1 MKKEK
6 TKTEKNKKGKLLHPA
21 AIAARPKSNAIK
33 EGCCAVGLCVYGGIF
48 WPCQVRLL
56 LCAAA
61 ELRVIFF
68 MIVWRGLSYSKALT
82 VFYLHSYQTDSYMD
96 THIAFEQ
103 VVRRGCGMDVHRDTV
118 VATVMGEGIKKE
130 TRTYST
136 YTNAL
141 HELKGW
147 LTSVSVTHIAMESTG
162 VYWKPVFNILEADFQ
177 ILLVN
182 AWHVKNVPGHK
193 TDKKDSVWLTKLL
206 LSGLLKASFIPP
218 REIRDLRDLSR
229 YRRKLTQQATAERN
243 RFEKI
248 LQDANFKMSAV
259 ISDVFGLTGT
269 KLIDAL
275 LSGNN
280 NFDELLELCHGRIK
294 NKKEQLKEAL
304 VGHLTSHH
312 KFMLKTIRKSLD
324 GVLGKIA
331 LLDAQT
337 MLLSKPYQ
345 RELELLQTIPGINKI
360 SSVCLLSEIGADM
373 SQFPT
378 EHHLASW
385 AGLCPS
391 ANESAGRIKSTRV
404 TQGNQ
409 YLRFGGMCLVRF
421 SRQRLL
427 SEKQIRKP
435 DWPKRQEKSVDCCW
449 AQNTHLGISYPQRK
463 GSLQRIGL

>member
-1 MKKEK
+1 
-6 TKTEKNKKGKLLHPA
+6 
-21 AIAARPKSNAIK
+21 
-33 EGCCAVGLCVYGGIF
+33 
-48 WPCQVRLL
+48 
-56 LCAAA
+56 
-61 ELRVIFF
+61 
-68 MIVWRGLSYSKALT
+68 
-82 VFYLHSYQTDSYMD
+82 MD
-96 THIAFEQ
+96 RHIAFEQ

-141 HELKGW
+141 NELKDW

-162 VYWKPVFNILEADFQ
+162 VYWKPVFNILEEHFQ

-275 LSGNN
+275 LKDNN
-280 NFDELLELCHGRIK
+280 NFDELLLLCHGRIK
-294 NKKEQLKEAL
+294 AKREALKEAL
-304 VGHLTSHH
+304 VGHLTPHH
-312 KFMLKTIRKSLD
+312 KFMLEAIRKSLD
-324 GVLGKIA
+324 SILGKIA
-331 LLDAQT
+331 LLDTQT

-345 RELELLQTIPGINKI
+345 RELDLLQTIPGINKI
-360 SSVCLLSEIGADM
+360 SSACLLSEIGADM
-373 SQFPT
+373 SQFAT

-385 AGLCPS
+385 AGLCPGN
-391 ANESAGRIKSTRV
+391 NESAGRIKGTRI

-409 YLRFGGMCLVRF
+409 YLKPVLVECAWSASHVKGCYLR
-421 SRQRLL
+421 SKYESLIGRRGKKRALIAVGHKILTSAYHILKEKVAYKELGYDYL
-427 SEKQIRKP
+427 STRRKKSQVQSYLEKLK
-435 DWPKRQEKSVDCCW
+435 
-449 AQNTHLGISYPQRK
+449 NLGVEVQVTGIA
-463 GSLQRIGL
+463 